1 MEKAMLLIQNG
12 MVHNAIDKD
21 AKRCDILVKDGKILQ
36 VAPGINPPDGP
47 MEVVDAAGCNVY
59 PGLVD
64 AHSHIG
70 LDQFAIRNA
79 GQDYNEYN
87 DPATPQLRAI
97 DGINPFDPHL
107 QIAAAVGVTCVAA
120 GPGSANVIGGTFAA
134 IKLIGR
140 RVDDM
145 VVKAPV
151 AMKCAFGENPK
162 NCYRTKNISS
172 RMTTAS
178 ILRDYLAKALEY
190 NQKLTAAGEDPEKK
204 PAWDAKMMALLPVV
218 RREIPLKAHAH
229 RADDMC
235 TAIRIAKEFNVKLTL
250 EHCTEGAL
258 IADILAEEKLP
269 LAVGPS
275 MSSVSKAELM
285 QKTFATPGILQRA
298 GCQVS
303 IITDHAVT
311 DQRYLPLMAGFAV
324 KQGMD
329 PFAALQA
336 ITINPA
342 RHLGIEDRVGS
353 IEVGKDADLVLA
365 EGDILES
372 STMVRAVYINGIKVC
387 RQTTQFDIPMEGF

>member
-1 MEKAMLLIQNG
+1 MLLIKNG
-12 MVHNAIDKD
+12 MLHNSTSKEVI
-21 AKRCDILVKDGKILQ
+21 CYDILVQDGKIVK
-36 VAPGINPPDGP
+36 VAPGINPPDGQIEI
-47 MEVVDAAGCNVY
+47 MEADGCNVY
-59 PGLVD
+59 PGLID

-70 LDQFAIRNA
+70 LDNFAIKYA
-79 GQDYNEYN
+79 GQDYNERN

-97 DGINPFDPHL
+97 DGINPFDPCL
-107 QIAAAVGVTCVAA
+107 QIAAAAGVTCAA
-120 GPGSANVIGGTFAA
+120 TGPGSSNVLGGTFAA

-145 VVKAPV
+145 VVKSPV

-162 NCYRTKNISS
+162 NCYQSKNITS

-178 ILRDYLAKALEY
+178 MLRDYLAKACEY
-190 NQKLTAAGEDPEKK
+190 DRKIAAAGDDPEKK
-204 PAWDAKMMALLPVV
+204 PAWDAKLTALLPVV

-258 IADILAEEKLP
+258 IADILAAENVP
-269 LAVGPS
+269 LAVGPT

-285 QKTFATPGILQRA
+285 QKDFSTPGILQRM

-311 DQRYLPLMAGFAV
+311 DERYLPLMAGFAV

-342 RHLGIEDRVGS
+342 KHLGIEDRVGS
-353 IEVGKDADLVLA
+353 IEVGKDADIVIA
-365 EGDILES
+365 DGDIMES
-372 STMVRAVYINGIKVC
+372 STKVRAVYINGVKVS
-387 RQTTQFDIPMEGF
+387 RQATQFDIPLPWDNH

>member
-1 MEKAMLLIQNG
+1 MLLIKNG
-12 MVHNAIDKD
+12 MLHNSTSKEAI
-21 AKRCDILVKDGKILQ
+21 RCDILVQDGKIVK
-36 VAPGINPPDGP
+36 VAPGINPPDGKIEI
-47 MEVVDAAGCNVY
+47 MDADGCNVY

-70 LDQFAIRNA
+70 LDNFAIKYA
-79 GQDYNEYN
+79 GQDYNERN
-87 DPATPQLRAI
+87 DPVTPQLRAI
-97 DGINPFDPHL
+97 DGINPFDPCL
-107 QIAAAVGVTCVAA
+107 QIAAAAGVTCVAT
-120 GPGSANVIGGTFAA
+120 GPGSSNVLGGTFAA

-145 VVKAPV
+145 VVKSPV

-162 NCYRTKNISS
+162 NCYQSKNITS

-178 ILRDYLAKALEY
+178 MLRDYLAKACEY
-190 NQKLTAAGEDPEKK
+190 DRKIAAAGDDPEKK
-204 PAWDAKMMALLPVV
+204 PAWDAKLAALLPVV

-250 EHCTEGAL
+250 EHCTEGSL
-258 IADILAEEKLP
+258 IADILAAENVP
-269 LAVGPS
+269 LAVGPT

-285 QKTFATPGILQRA
+285 QKDFSTPGILQRM

-303 IITDHAVT
+303 IITDHSVT
-311 DQRYLPLMAGFAV
+311 DERYLPLMAGFAV
-324 KQGMD
+324 KQGME

-353 IEVGKDADLVLA
+353 IEAGKDADIVIA
-365 EGDILES
+365 DGDIMES
-372 STMVRAVYINGIKVC
+372 STKVRAVYINGVKVC
-387 RQTTQFDIPMEGF
+387 RQTTQFDIPLPWDNH

>member
-1 MEKAMLLIQNG
+1 MLLIKNG
-12 MVHNAIDKD
+12 MVHNPMDKE
-21 AKRCDILVKDGKILQ
+21 ATQSDILVQDGKIIQ
-36 VAPGINPPDGP
+36 VAPDINPPDGQT
-47 MEVVDAAGCNVY
+47 EVLDATGLNVY
-59 PGLVD
+59 PGLID
-64 AHSHIG
+64 AHSHLG
-70 LDQFAIRNA
+70 LDGFAIKYA
-79 GQDYNEYN
+79 GRDYNERN

-97 DGINPFDPHL
+97 DGINPFDPYL
-107 QIAAAVGVTCVAA
+107 QIAAASGITCVAA
-120 GPGSANVIGGTFAA
+120 GPGSSNVIGGAFAA
-134 IKLIGR
+134 FKLIGR
-140 RVDDM
+140 RIDDM

-162 NCYRTKNISS
+162 NCYENKSITS

-178 ILRDYLAKALEY
+178 ILRDYLTKAFEY
-190 NQKLTAAGEDPEKK
+190 DRKIAAAGDDPEKK
-204 PAWDAKMMALLPVV
+204 PAWDAKLTALLPVV

-235 TAIRIAKEFNVKLTL
+235 TAIRIAKEFTVRLTL

-258 IADILAEEKLP
+258 IADILAAEKIP

-275 MSSVSKAELM
+275 MTSVSKAEMML
-285 QKTFATPGILQRA
+285 KDFSTPGILQRA

-353 IEVGKDADLVLA
+353 IEVGKDADIVIA
-365 EGDILES
+365 DGNIMES
-372 STMVRAVYINGIKVC
+372 STTVRAVYINGIKVR
-387 RQTTQFDIPMEGF
+387 RQATQFDIPFPGVEM

>member
-1 MEKAMLLIQNG
+1 MLLIKNG
-12 MVHNAIDKD
+12 MVHNSI
-21 AKRCDILVKDGKILQ
+21 AKKSNRCDILVQDGKIKE
-36 VAPGINPPDGP
+36 VSPVINPPDAQIDI
-47 MEVVDAAGCNVY
+47 VDATGLNVY
-59 PGLVD
+59 PGLID
-64 AHSHIG
+64 AHSHLG
-70 LDQFAIRNA
+70 LDGFAIKYA
-79 GQDYNEYN
+79 GRDYNERN

-97 DGINPFDPHL
+97 DGINPFDPNL
-107 QIAAAVGVTCVAA
+107 QIAAACGITCVAA
-120 GPGSANVIGGTFAA
+120 GPGSSNVIGGAFAA
-134 IKLIGR
+134 FKLIGR
-140 RVDDM
+140 RIDDM

-162 NCYRTKNISS
+162 NCYENKGISS

-178 ILRDYLAKALEY
+178 ILRDYLTKAIEY
-190 NQKLTAAGEDPEKK
+190 DKKIAVAGDDPEKK
-204 PAWDAKMMALLPVV
+204 PAWDAKLTALLPVV

-235 TAIRIAKEFNVKLTL
+235 TAIRIAKEFNVRLTL

-258 IADILAEEKLP
+258 IADILAAEKIP

-275 MSSVSKAELM
+275 MTSVSKAEVML
-285 QKTFATPGILQRA
+285 KDFSTPGILQRA

-353 IEVGKDADLVLA
+353 IEVGKDADIVIA
-365 EGDILES
+365 DGNIMES
-372 STMVRAVYINGIKVC
+372 STTVRAVYINGIKVC
-387 RQTTQFDIPMEGF
+387 RQATQFDIPFPGLGM

>member
-1 MEKAMLLIQNG
+1 MLLIKNG
-12 MVHNAIDKD
+12 MVHNAIDKE
-21 AKRCDILVKDGKILQ
+21 ARLCDILVQDGKIAQ
-36 VAPGINPPDGP
+36 IAPAINPPDGKI
-47 MEVVDAAGCNVY
+47 EIVDASGCNVY

-70 LDQFAIRNA
+70 LDGFAIKYA
-79 GQDYNEYN
+79 GRDYNERN
-87 DPATPQLRAI
+87 DSATPQLRAI
-97 DGINPFDPHL
+97 DGINPFDPNL
-107 QIAAAVGVTCVAA
+107 QIAAAAGVTCVGT
-120 GPGSANVIGGTFAA
+120 GPGSSNVLGGAFAA
-134 IKLIGR
+134 IKLIGK

-162 NCYRTKNISS
+162 NCYETKGITS

-178 ILRDYLAKALEY
+178 ILRDYLSKAFEY
-190 NQKLTAAGEDPEKK
+190 DRKIVAAGDDPEKK
-204 PAWDAKMMALLPVV
+204 PAWDAKMTALLPVV

-235 TAIRIAKEFNVKLTL
+235 TAIRIAKEFNVRLTL
-250 EHCTEGAL
+250 EHCTEGSL
-258 IADILAEEKLP
+258 IADILAAEKIP

-275 MSSVSKAELM
+275 MCSASKAELM
-285 QKTFATPGILQRA
+285 QKDFSTPGILQRA

-311 DQRYLPLMAGFAV
+311 DERYLSLMAGFAV
-324 KQGMD
+324 KWGMD

-342 RHLGIEDRVGS
+342 KHLGIEDRVGS
-353 IEVGKDADLVLA
+353 IEVGKDADIVIA

-372 STMVRAVYINGIKVC
+372 STIVRSVYINGVKVC
-387 RQTTQFDIPMEGF
+387 RHAIQFDIPMPGLGL

>member
-1 MEKAMLLIQNG
+1 MLLIKNG
-12 MVHNAIDKD
+12 KVHD
-21 AKRCDILVKDGKILQ
+21 ALSPEAKCLDILVKDGKIVQ
-36 VAPGINPPDGP
+36 IAKDIAVPEGA
-47 MEVVDAAGCNVY
+47 EVVDASGCEIY

-70 LDQFAIRNA
+70 LDGFATRYA
-79 GQDYNEYN
+79 GHDYNERN
-87 DPATPQLRAI
+87 DAVTPQLRAI
-97 DGINPFDPHL
+97 DGINPFDPLL
-107 QIAAAVGVTCVAA
+107 QIAAAAGVTCVAT
-120 GPGSANVIGGTFAA
+120 GPGSSNVIGGTFAA

-145 VVKAPV
+145 VVKSPV

-162 NCYRTKNISS
+162 NCYQNKSITS

-178 ILRDYLAKALEY
+178 LLRDTLAKAFEY
-190 NQKLTAAGEDPEKK
+190 DKKLADAASDPSKK
-204 PAWDAKMMALLPVV
+204 PAWDAKMEALLPVV

-235 TAIRIAKEFNVKLTL
+235 TAIRIAKEFNVRLTL

-258 IADILAEEKLP
+258 IADILAAEKIP
-269 LAVGPS
+269 LAVGPT

-285 QKTFATPGILQRA
+285 QKDFSTPGILQRA

-303 IITDHAVT
+303 IITDHSVT
-311 DQRYLPLMAGFAV
+311 DERYLPLMAGFAV
-324 KQGMD
+324 KQGME

-353 IEVGKDADLVLA
+353 IEVGKDADIVIA
-365 EGDILES
+365 EGDIMES
-372 STMVRAVYINGIKVC
+372 STSVKAVYINGIKVK
-387 RQTTQFDIPMEGF
+387 RQPTQFDIPGLPSLL

>member
-1 MEKAMLLIQNG
+1 MLLIKNG
-12 MVHNAIDKD
+12 MVHD
-21 AKRCDILVKDGKILQ
+21 AVSQEASLRDILVQDGRIVQ
-36 VAPGINPPDGP
+36 VAPGINPPDGAL
-47 MEVVDAAGCNVY
+47 EIVDATGCNVY
-59 PGLVD
+59 PGLID

-70 LDQFAIRNA
+70 LDGFAIKYA
-79 GQDYNEYN
+79 GKDYNERN
-87 DPATPQLRAI
+87 DPATPQLNAI
-97 DGINPFDPHL
+97 DGINPFDPYL
-107 QIAAAVGVTCVAA
+107 QIAAAAGVTCAGT
-120 GPGSANVIGGTFAA
+120 GPGSSNVLGGTFAA

-162 NCYRTKNISS
+162 NCYENKNITS

-178 ILRDYLAKALEY
+178 ILRDYLSKAFEY
-190 NQKLTAAGEDPEKK
+190 ERKISAAGDDPEKR

-235 TAIRIAKEFNVKLTL
+235 TAIRIAKEFNLKLTL
-250 EHCTEGAL
+250 EHCTEGSL
-258 IADILAEEKLP
+258 IADILAAEKIP
-269 LAVGPS
+269 LAVGPT
-275 MSSVSKAELM
+275 MTSVSKAEMM
-285 QKTFATPGILQRA
+285 QKDFSTPGILQRA

-303 IITDHAVT
+303 IITDHSVT
-311 DQRYLPLMAGFAV
+311 DERYLPLMAGFAV

-342 RHLGIEDRVGS
+342 KHLGIEARVGS
-353 IEVGKDADLVLA
+353 IEPGKDADIVIA
-365 EGDILES
+365 EGDIMES
-372 STMVRAVYINGIKVC
+372 STIVRAVYINGVKVC
-387 RQTTQFDIPMEGF
+387 RHATQFDLPLPGVSL